1 MAWTGVTV
9 EGEKWTDVRYNMD
22 VGFLTHTQG
31 LDDEG
36 KGEGYLNNDSKFLT

>member
-1 MAWTGVTV
+1 
-9 EGEKWTDVRYNMD
+9 MD

-36 KGEGYLNNDSKFLT
+36 KGEGYLNDDSKFLT